1 MFLKS
6 STNLKPHYFF
16 RSVKMGKGNMTSC
29 CYYLMYVFTFLFLL
43 CGCAVL
49 GVGLFLR
56 FNIDARTIFDAL
68 KGYYASSEKPTYEEH
83 AEIANAV
90 GSQFYFYFCYALML
104 IGGLVMLV
112 GFVGCC
118 GTIYESSCI
127 LCFFSFLLM
136 LLLTAQFG
144 ASVLGYWQLTQPD
157 DHNVV
162 QSWVE
167 TDMKYLVDNYDQ
179 YAQAVDTIQQR
190 LKCCGANSFNDY
202 NDTPPSSCTDSY
214 NGESNSVGMSAGM
227 ISGVRYYDE
236 GCSRAFMDFLKE
248 RVLAGLV
255 VIFCVA
261 VFEFIGI
268 LFACC
273 LCCGIRSQS
282 DYSTA

>member
-1 MFLKS
+1 
-6 STNLKPHYFF
+6 
-16 RSVKMGKGNMTSC
+16 MGKGNMTSC

-56 FNIDARTIFDAL
+56 FNIDARTIFEAL
-68 KGYYASSEKPTYEEH
+68 KGYYASSEKPVYEEQPQ
-83 AEIANAV
+83 IANAV
-90 GSQFYFYFCYALML
+90 GSQLYFYFCYALML

-144 ASVLGYWQLTQPD
+144 VSVFGYWQLTQPED
-157 DHNVV
+157 QNIV
-162 QSWVE
+162 QSWVQA
-167 TDMKYLVDNYDQ
+167 DMNHLVNNYNQ
-179 YAQAVDTIQQR
+179 YKQAVDTIQQR
-190 LKCCGANSFNDY
+190 LKCCGANSFQDY
-202 NDTPPSSCTDSY
+202 NGNVPSSCSNSY
-214 NGESNSVGMSAGM
+214 NGDNNMNIGSPSLT
-227 ISGVRYYDE
+227 YYDE
-236 GCSRAFMDFLKE
+236 GCSRAFMDFLQE

-261 VFEFIGI
+261 VFELIGI